1 MENKRHCIAVILSE
15 ICEVYQ
21 TMLVDG
27 IKKRAAESGYNV
39 AVFASFFSRRLDSS
53 LNEIGENN
61 IFSLINYNLFDGF
74 IVVPNSLQTPGLLDG
89 ITEEIKKTG
98 KPVVFIDKE
107 NEDFYSVSSD
117 DYMSFKLITNHLI
130 HEHGFTRINCITGY
144 PGLNLSELRLK
155 GYKDALTENGIEV
168 EEERY
173 TYGDFWRVAPV
184 EFVEHMFTCGLELP
198 QAVVCANDTMAL
210 ATCEALK
217 ERGIRVPEDIAVTG
231 FDRILDGKV
240 AHPKLSSLEPSMSKI
255 GKEAVEL
262 IINVLNEIPVDKAYY
277 VPGAFYPSESC
288 GCISETHERDRAAD
302 IDIVF
307 KSKELGQYFVNSIYM
322 SEHLQESKDV
332 DELFERLAQYVH
344 LLNDI
349 KTLHIFLNDNWDVL
363 QDHGSAI
370 SKPMPIYSETVNTKF
385 SLDLSEK
392 MESFYSFP
400 SELMF
405 PPLFY
410 NSLPPETYFIFP
422 LNFQDKTFGYSVC
435 SCQGEAITPDAI
447 FRNWIKYLS
456 NTLEHLSSKQH
467 LEWALKRLERMS
479 EMDSLTGV
487 YNRYGYENRIHR
499 TFDHAK
505 HESKDFL
512 IIMGDLDCL
521 KMINDNF
528 GHAEG
533 DNAIRIIAKALQNSF
548 TEDEV
553 CARIGGDEFIMFGT
567 GNFDEEKLKS
577 YPMRIQE
584 YLDHYNN
591 NSSKPYL
598 IGMSLGIHCQRVSRD
613 STLDEWIEKA
623 DENMYANKKGKVKV
637 YLKEH
642 K

>member
-1 MENKRHCIAVILSE
+1 MENKRHCIAVIVSE
-15 ICEVYQ
+15 ICEDYQ
-21 TMLVDG
+21 TMLIDG
-27 IKKRAAESGYNV
+27 IRQSAAESGYNV
-39 AVFASFFSRRLDSS
+39 AVFASFFSGRSDSP

-61 IFSLINYNLFDGF
+61 IFSLINYKLFDGF
-74 IVVPNSLQTPGLLDG
+74 IVVPNSLERPGLLDN
-89 ITEEIKKTG
+89 IVEQLKNTE
-98 KPVVFIDKE
+98 KPVVYIDKE
-107 NEDFYSVSSD
+107 NDDFYSVCSD
-117 DYMSFKLITNHLI
+117 DYSSFKLITNHLI
-130 HEHGFTRINCITGY
+130 QHHGFTRINCITGY
-144 PGLNLSELRLK
+144 PGLNLSELRLQ
-155 GYKDALTENGIEV
+155 GYKDALKENGIEV
-168 EEERY
+168 EEDRY

-198 QAVVCANDTMAL
+198 QAVVCANDTMAI

-231 FDRILDGKV
+231 FDRILDGMV
-240 AHPKLSSLEPSMSKI
+240 ARPQLSSLEPSMTGI
-255 GKEAVEL
+255 GMEAVKL
-262 IINVLNEIPVDKAYY
+262 IINVLDGKPVDKAYY
-277 VPGAFYPSESC
+277 VPGVFYPSESC
-288 GCISETHERDRAAD
+288 GCVSQTQEQDKANLDLI
-302 IDIVF
+302 F
-307 KSKELGQYFVNSIYM
+307 KSKELGQYFINSIYM
-322 SEHLQESKDV
+322 SEHLQESEDV
-332 DELFERLAQYVH
+332 DDLFNRLAQYVH

-349 KTLHIFLNDNWDVL
+349 KTLHVFLNDKWDIL
-363 QDHGSAI
+363 HDHNSAAN
-370 SKPMPIYSETVNTKF
+370 KPMPIYSENVNTKF
-385 SLDLSEK
+385 SFDLSEK
-392 MESFYSFP
+392 MEALYSFP

-410 NSLPPETYFIFP
+410 NSLSPETYFIFP

-435 SCQGEAITPDAI
+435 SCHGEAKTPDAI

-456 NTLEHLSSKQH
+456 NALEHLSSKQH

-479 EMDSLTGV
+479 EIDSLTGV
-487 YNRYGYENRIHR
+487 YNRHGYENRVHR
-499 TFDHAK
+499 MFDNAK
-505 HESKDFL
+505 EETKDFL

-521 KMINDNF
+521 KMINDNY

-567 GNFDEEKLKS
+567 GHFDEEKLKS

-598 IGMSLGIHCQRVSRD
+598 IGMSLGICCQRASQD
-613 STLDEWIEKA
+613 SILEEWIEKA
-623 DENMYANKKGKVKV
+623 DENMYANKRSKVKV
-637 YLKEH
+637 YLKEP